1 MAGIVKVVIL
11 MINKTAKF
19 ILFDMQCRI
28 NKWINGIEQKAEAD
42 PRLFFFFFYTYI
54 KVCVCI
60 CETESDSCSVV
71 SSSLQPNGLLAHQAP
86 LSMELI
92 L

>member
-1 MAGIVKVVIL
+1 METQMAGIVKVVIL

-42 PRLFFFFFYTYI
+42 PRLFFFFFLHVY
-54 KVCVCI
+54 KSMCVH
-60 CETESDSCSVV
+60 
-71 SSSLQPNGLLAHQAP
+71 L
-86 LSMELI
+86 
-92 L
+92 

>member
-1 MAGIVKVVIL
+1 MAGIVKVIIL

-19 ILFDMQCRI
+19 ILLDMQCRI

-42 PRLFFFFFYTYI
+42 PRLFFVFCFFFYMYI

-71 SSSLQPNGLLAHQAP
+71 SNSL
-86 LSMELI
+86 
-92 L
+92 